1 MRILAL
7 GAAVALAL
15 CAGCGDKNGKTQAD
29 ATPYE
34 PESRY
39 EPAPG
44 YVDYAPS
51 GSSSRGAA
59 GAPESAAAIKP
70 APPPADTSGDE
81 VLAPSGSR
89 TYVVQKGD
97 TLSSIARKF
106 YGDQKRWKD
115 IHQANRQLTNPN
127 KLPVGAKL
135 IIP

>member
-1 MRILAL
+1 MRTL
-7 GAAVALAL
+7 GAAMAMAMAL
-15 CAGCGDKNGKTQAD
+15 CAGCGDNNGKTQAD
-29 ATPYE
+29 AAPHE

-51 GSSSRGAA
+51 GSPRSGA
-59 GAPESAAAIKP
+59 GAPESAAIKP
-70 APPPADTSGDE
+70 APPPPDTSGDE
-81 VLAPSGSR
+81 VLAPSGAR

-97 TLSSIARKF
+97 TLSSLARKF

-115 IHQANRQLTNPN
+115 IYQANKQLTNPN
-127 KLPVGAKL
+127 KLPVGTKL